1 MNKVKYTELSTIYT
15 MPGARLGTHDFL
27 PRIWAVFTAPCGRRV
42 RVSCVNIYLEC
53 TRTQSADYLIKC
65 GTWRN
70 LLCTLHCTWD
80 ALKVLNERRVNASF
94 RAVDIPLWPEERER
108 ERTRELTSFAIDHPP
123 PLTMCWL
130 ICWALSCNS
139 RQGHLSLNDVMRLA
153 LTQVTH
159 MGAITHTP
167 RCLCLCLCFCAFA
180 FTFTFGLL
188 WVLRQ
193 PVQHIKRRFCFET
206 LNAHLLSE

>member
-1 MNKVKYTELSTIYT
+1 MIFYHAS
-15 MPGARLGTHDFL
+15 G
-27 PRIWAVFTAPCGRRV
+27 PCLQPRRV

-53 TRTQSADYLIKC
+53 ARTMSADCLIKC
-65 GTWRN
+65 ATWRN

-80 ALKVLNERRVNASF
+80 VLKVLQSSWHST
-94 RAVDIPLWPEERER
+94 LERER
-108 ERTRELTSFAIDHPP
+108 ERDSTHFICSWPTLHL
-123 PLTMCWL
+123 PLPTMGWH

-139 RQGHLSLNDVMRLA
+139 RQGHLSLNDVMSLRS

-167 RCLCLCLCFCAFA
+167 RCRCLCLWLRFCAFA
-180 FTFTFGLL
+180 FTFTFTFGLL

-193 PVQHIKRRFCFET
+193 PVRYVP
-206 LNAHLLSE
+206 

>member
-1 MNKVKYTELSTIYT
+1 MIFYHAS
-15 MPGARLGTHDFL
+15 G
-27 PRIWAVFTAPCGRRV
+27 PCLQPRRV

-53 TRTQSADYLIKC
+53 ARTMSADCLIKC
-65 GTWRN
+65 ATWRN

-80 ALKVLNERRVNASF
+80 ALKVLQSSWHSTLR
-94 RAVDIPLWPEERER
+94 DRER
-108 ERTRELTSFAIDHPP
+108 ETALTSFAVDQPSTSTFLP
-123 PLTMCWL
+123 TMGRH

-139 RQGHLSLNDVMRLA
+139 RQGHLSLNDVMSLRS

-167 RCLCLCLCFCAFA
+167 RCRCLCLWLCFCAFA
-180 FTFTFGLL
+180 FTFTFTFGLL

-193 PVQHIKRRFCFET
+193 PVQHVP
-206 LNAHLLSE
+206 